1 VLIYILLTDR
11 TPFNSTSNRVTR
23 QLRDEILAAD
33 YSFDAFP
40 NVSHLG
46 KDLVG
51 RMLQVNRDDRISIS
65 DVLEHGWITN
75 IGAGSAPTRPDDND
89 GNDDDSDRNDP
100 SRNAFDGFEK
110 ALLAQRFS
118 VDDAGD
124 SNPAL
129 QSPVNVGSKR
139 VRGEE
144 TDI

>member
-1 VLIYILLTDR
+1 ML
-11 TPFNSTSNRVTR
+11 
-23 QLRDEILAAD
+23 

-75 IGAGSAPTRPDDND
+75 IGAGSAPTLPDNNDDND
-89 GNDDDSDRNDP
+89 DDDNDDSDRNDP
-100 SRNAFDGFEK
+100 SRNAFDGFSK

-118 VDDAGD
+118 VDDAGC